1 MLEVREISV
10 YYGQALAIE
19 SVSITVDPGEV
30 VAVLGANG
38 AGKSTLVNA
47 IAGLLPVRSGSIRL
61 DGEELTGHRPHE
73 IVGKGLAL
81 VPEGRRLF
89 NQLTVRQNLELGA
102 YSVKDRAV
110 VAQALD
116 TVHELFPILADRAEQ
131 LAGTLSGGQ
140 QQMVAIGRALMAK
153 PRYLLFDEPSLGLA
167 PVIVDD
173 IFGLIERVRDL
184 GIAVLLVEQNVG
196 RTLEICH
203 RGYVLSS
210 GRLVLSGS
218 REELLASA
226 AVRQAYLAM

>member
-1 MLEVREISV
+1 MLDISGLSAR
-10 YYGQALAIE
+10 YGAVTALTDVTVTVGRGQI
-19 SVSITVDPGEV
+19 VSL
-30 VAVLGANG
+30 LGSNG